1 MVGDKAR
8 ELNSRQV
15 VKRTHSKNY
24 ETDSL
29 IISPRRVSGSS
40 LKNMFY

>member
-8 ELNSRQV
+8 ELSSRQV